1 MGVKFARDYE
11 DIVSDMSH
19 AVPNIDNFYQFFHM
33 EKEQWE
39 RLTEEEQKECTRTLC
54 DDLIFALGSRPSIQV
69 EGGRVAY
76 ERKKNVITVHNG
88 GNVIAI
94 INLV

>member
-39 RLTEEEQKECTRTLC
+39 RLTEEEQKECTRTLKGAE
-54 DDLIFALGSRPSIQV
+54 LHTNGKRMSLPSIM
-69 EGGRVAY
+69 A
-76 ERKKNVITVHNG
+76 
-88 GNVIAI
+88 AM
-94 INLV
+94 